1 MIKIM
6 IKLVFIIL
14 FLLSCNQNNSNQFLN
29 KKVNLEIEEE
39 IGEKVFFPKSV
50 MKLLKEDKTS
60 NLQTQNK
67 FTIVAY
73 YNGSCSACYLQ
84 LSRWIKTLENLKK
97 TNLNVDFKF
106 ILSGDSNAVLK
117 ANLEEINF
125 PLINAYHDKNDEF
138 GMKYNFLL
146 NESYTNSSMLLDKN
160 DKILCIGNPID
171 SNGDMNK
178 YIELMKD

>member
-1 MIKIM
+1 M
-6 IKLVFIIL
+6 
-14 FLLSCNQNNSNQFLN
+14 
-29 KKVNLEIEEE
+29 
-39 IGEKVFFPKSV
+39 
-50 MKLLKEDKTS
+50 
-60 NLQTQNK
+60 
-67 FTIVAY
+67 
-73 YNGSCSACYLQ
+73 
-84 LSRWIKTLENLKK
+84 
-97 TNLNVDFKF
+97 
-106 ILSGDSNAVLK
+106 SGDSNAVLK

>member
-73 YNGSCSACYLQ
+73 YNGSCSVCYLQ
-84 LSRWIKTLENLKK
+84 LSRWIKTLEN
-97 TNLNVDFKF
+97 F
-106 ILSGDSNAVLK
+106 
-117 ANLEEINF
+117 
-125 PLINAYHDKNDEF
+125 
-138 GMKYNFLL
+138 
-146 NESYTNSSMLLDKN
+146 
-160 DKILCIGNPID
+160 
-171 SNGDMNK
+171 
-178 YIELMKD
+178 